1 MLENRVSSK
10 LGSKWKEFRDGVK
23 RLFHSTSIQR
33 GNSELLNLS
42 STVQL
47 TAEIQELNER
57 EIKA

>member
-47 TAEIQELNER
+47 TAEIQ
-57 EIKA
+57 